1 LHKIGANTEGLF
13 SITGGCANYHTTN
26 YYTFTHKTTEISVV
40 LLLPYT
46 MQLIPSTTS
55 QNVRGIM
62 KRIAIYAR
70 VSTNKQNT
78 ENQIHVLKEIAKSSG
93 YKIIHI

>member
-1 LHKIGANTEGLF
+1 M
-13 SITGGCANYHTTN
+13 S
-26 YYTFTHKTTEISVV
+26 S
-40 LLLPYT
+40 LLVAI
-46 MQLIPSTTS
+46 QLIPSTTS